1 MKRIPLLSIAI
12 LLAMCL
18 AACALPGASTDNSES
33 SAPTATVVESTG
45 TEAGT
50 GTGTNTAIAPP
61 PDGSFTTDRLAVTEK
76 GGVYYMNFVNGN
88 APDKSAGNSQ
98 LGEILFDSVDA
109 FYDAARGADSSHE
122 NIIKTIFSRT
132 ESGILTVDTARLY
145 RPTLPADVAQS
156 YRVSWRGSEYG
167 YYISSQAG
175 SKQMLDLT
183 CTDIAAYRVI
193 HPEPTANPFG
203 QHSRYVDEMMAMTS
217 DENATRERTEG
228 TFDGV
233 PCESVTST
241 FRTAS
246 SRLTRLT
253 VQDGDRTVT
262 IFLHYLLSVDESQA
276 QSGTR
281 VSDTMP
287 DSVFMRWSTEK
298 DAFTVSIYN
307 VEKVPTLEWLG
318 GTCPLAAQFV
328 APRPY
333 QSEPREPV
341 NDLRQ
346 SAPEEEPPG
355 RPRFICPACR
365 ALSGYHRNH
374 RSVRRRYRGHIRQ
387 AP

>member
-1 MKRIPLLSIAI
+1 MKRIPVLSVAV

-50 GTGTNTAIAPP
+50 GTGTSTAIAPP

-109 FYDAARGADSSHE
+109 FYDAARGVDSSHE
-122 NIIKTIFSRT
+122 NTIKTIFSRT

-203 QHSRYVDEMMAMTS
+203 QHSRYMDEMMAMTS

-246 SRLTRLT
+246 NRLTRLT

-307 VEKVPTLEWLG
+307 VDTVPTLEWL
-318 GTCPLAAQFV
+318 LSIDLV
-328 APRPY
+328 PY
-333 QSEPREPV
+333 NPNQGNP
-341 NDLRQ
+341 
-346 SAPEEEPPG
+346 
-355 RPRFICPACR
+355 
-365 ALSGYHRNH
+365 
-374 RSVRRRYRGHIRQ
+374 
-387 AP
+387 

>member
-50 GTGTNTAIAPP
+50 GTGTNTAVTPP

-122 NIIKTIFSRT
+122 NTIKTIFSRT

-183 CTDIAAYRVI
+183 CTDIAGYRVI

-203 QHSRYVDEMMAMTS
+203 QHSRYMDEMMAMTS

-262 IFLHYLLSVDESQA
+262 IFLNYLLSVDESQA

-307 VEKVPTLEWLG
+307 VETVPTLEWL
-318 GTCPLAAQFV
+318 LSIDLV
-328 APRPY
+328 PY
-333 QSEPREPV
+333 NPNQGNP
-341 NDLRQ
+341 
-346 SAPEEEPPG
+346 
-355 RPRFICPACR
+355 
-365 ALSGYHRNH
+365 
-374 RSVRRRYRGHIRQ
+374 
-387 AP
+387 

>member
-1 MKRIPLLSIAI
+1 MKRIPVLSVAV

-109 FYDAARGADSSHE
+109 FYAAARGVDSSHE
-122 NIIKTIFSRT
+122 NTIKTIFSRT

-203 QHSRYVDEMMAMTS
+203 QHSRYMDEMMAMTS

-307 VEKVPTLEWLG
+307 VETVPTLEWL
-318 GTCPLAAQFV
+318 LSIDLV
-328 APRPY
+328 PY
-333 QSEPREPV
+333 NPNQGNP
-341 NDLRQ
+341 
-346 SAPEEEPPG
+346 
-355 RPRFICPACR
+355 
-365 ALSGYHRNH
+365 
-374 RSVRRRYRGHIRQ
+374 
-387 AP
+387 

>member
-1 MKRIPLLSIAI
+1 MKRIPVLSVAV
-12 LLAMCL
+12 LLAVCL

-76 GGVYYMNFVNGN
+76 NGVYYMNFVNGN

-122 NIIKTIFSRT
+122 NTIKTIFSRT
-132 ESGILTVDTARLY
+132 ERGILTVDTARLY

-203 QHSRYVDEMMAMTS
+203 QHSRYMDEMMAMTS

-307 VEKVPTLEWLG
+307 VETVPTLEWL
-318 GTCPLAAQFV
+318 LSIDLV
-328 APRPY
+328 PY
-333 QSEPREPV
+333 NPNQGNP
-341 NDLRQ
+341 
-346 SAPEEEPPG
+346 
-355 RPRFICPACR
+355 
-365 ALSGYHRNH
+365 
-374 RSVRRRYRGHIRQ
+374 
-387 AP
+387 

>member
-50 GTGTNTAIAPP
+50 GTGTNTAVTPP

-122 NIIKTIFSRT
+122 NTIKTIFSRT

-183 CTDIAAYRVI
+183 CTDIAGYRVI

-203 QHSRYVDEMMAMTS
+203 QHSRYMDEMMAMTS

-307 VEKVPTLEWLG
+307 VETVPTLEWL
-318 GTCPLAAQFV
+318 LSIDLV
-328 APRPY
+328 PY
-333 QSEPREPV
+333 NPNQGNP
-341 NDLRQ
+341 
-346 SAPEEEPPG
+346 
-355 RPRFICPACR
+355 
-365 ALSGYHRNH
+365 
-374 RSVRRRYRGHIRQ
+374 
-387 AP
+387 

>member
-1 MKRIPLLSIAI
+1 MKRIPVLSVAI

-122 NIIKTIFSRT
+122 NTIKTIFSRT

-203 QHSRYVDEMMAMTS
+203 QHSRYMDEMMAMTS
-217 DENATRERTEG
+217 DENAARERTEG

-307 VEKVPTLEWLG
+307 VETVPTLEWL
-318 GTCPLAAQFV
+318 LSIDLV
-328 APRPY
+328 PY
-333 QSEPREPV
+333 NPNQGNP
-341 NDLRQ
+341 
-346 SAPEEEPPG
+346 
-355 RPRFICPACR
+355 
-365 ALSGYHRNH
+365 
-374 RSVRRRYRGHIRQ
+374 
-387 AP
+387 

>member
-1 MKRIPLLSIAI
+1 MKRIPVLSVAV

-109 FYDAARGADSSHE
+109 FYDAARGVDSSHE
-122 NIIKTIFSRT
+122 NTIKTIFSRT

-203 QHSRYVDEMMAMTS
+203 QHSRYMDEMMAMTS

-246 SRLTRLT
+246 NRLTRLT

-307 VEKVPTLEWLG
+307 VETVPTLEWL
-318 GTCPLAAQFV
+318 LSIDLV
-328 APRPY
+328 PY
-333 QSEPREPV
+333 NPNQGNP
-341 NDLRQ
+341 
-346 SAPEEEPPG
+346 
-355 RPRFICPACR
+355 
-365 ALSGYHRNH
+365 
-374 RSVRRRYRGHIRQ
+374 
-387 AP
+387 

>member
-1 MKRIPLLSIAI
+1 MKRIPVLSVAV

-18 AACALPGASTDNSES
+18 AACALPGAITDNSES

-109 FYDAARGADSSHE
+109 FYDAARGVDSSHE
-122 NIIKTIFSRT
+122 NTIKTIFSRT

-203 QHSRYVDEMMAMTS
+203 QHSRYMDEMMAMTS

-307 VEKVPTLEWLG
+307 VETAPTLEWL
-318 GTCPLAAQFV
+318 LSIDLV
-328 APRPY
+328 PY
-333 QSEPREPV
+333 NPNQGNP
-341 NDLRQ
+341 
-346 SAPEEEPPG
+346 
-355 RPRFICPACR
+355 
-365 ALSGYHRNH
+365 
-374 RSVRRRYRGHIRQ
+374 
-387 AP
+387 

>member
-1 MKRIPLLSIAI
+1 MKRIPVLSVAV
-12 LLAMCL
+12 LLAVCL
-18 AACALPGASTDNSES
+18 AACALPEEFSEKIGAAASVAED
-33 SAPTATVVESTG
+33 SAYTQGETG
-45 TEAGT
+45 TEADT
-50 GTGTNTAIAPP
+50 ETATEAAAVTPP
-61 PDGSFTTDRLAVTEK
+61 PDGSFTPDRLAVTEK

-122 NIIKTIFSRT
+122 NTIKTIFSRT

-203 QHSRYVDEMMAMTS
+203 QHSRYMDEMMAMTS

-298 DAFTVSIYN
+298 DAFTCLLYTS
-307 VEKVPTLEWLG
+307 PS
-318 GTCPLAAQFV
+318 
-328 APRPY
+328 PRDT
-333 QSEPREPV
+333 R
-341 NDLRQ
+341 
-346 SAPEEEPPG
+346 
-355 RPRFICPACR
+355 
-365 ALSGYHRNH
+365 
-374 RSVRRRYRGHIRQ
+374 
-387 AP
+387 

>member
-1 MKRIPLLSIAI
+1 MKRIPVLSVAV

-45 TEAGT
+45 TESGT

-88 APDKSAGNSQ
+88 TPTATVEGCQ
-98 LGEILFDSVDA
+98 MGEILFDSVDA
-109 FYDAARGADSSHE
+109 FYAAARGVDSSHE
-122 NIIKTIFSRT
+122 NTIKTIFSRT
-132 ESGILTVDTARLY
+132 EDGILTVNTARLY
-145 RPTLPADVAQS
+145 CPALPDGTV
-156 YRVSWRGSEYG
+156 GSLRAYWQGSKYG
-167 YYISSQAG
+167 YFIYPPEGKNMVMTIS
-175 SKQMLDLT
+175 

-203 QHSRYVDEMMAMTS
+203 QHSRYMDEMMAMTS

-233 PCESVTST
+233 TST

-246 SRLTRLT
+246 NRLTRLT

-307 VEKVPTLEWLG
+307 VETVPTLEWL
-318 GTCPLAAQFV
+318 LSIDLV
-328 APRPY
+328 PY
-333 QSEPREPV
+333 NPNQGNP
-341 NDLRQ
+341 
-346 SAPEEEPPG
+346 
-355 RPRFICPACR
+355 
-365 ALSGYHRNH
+365 
-374 RSVRRRYRGHIRQ
+374 
-387 AP
+387 

>member
-1 MKRIPLLSIAI
+1 MKRIPVLSVAV
-12 LLAMCL
+12 LLAVCL

-50 GTGTNTAIAPP
+50 GTGTNTAVTPP

-122 NIIKTIFSRT
+122 NTIKTIFSRT

-203 QHSRYVDEMMAMTS
+203 QHSRYMDEMMAMTS

-287 DSVFMRWSTEK
+287 DSVFMCWSTEK

-307 VEKVPTLEWLG
+307 VETVPTLEWL
-318 GTCPLAAQFV
+318 LSIDLV
-328 APRPY
+328 PY
-333 QSEPREPV
+333 NPNQGNP
-341 NDLRQ
+341 
-346 SAPEEEPPG
+346 
-355 RPRFICPACR
+355 
-365 ALSGYHRNH
+365 
-374 RSVRRRYRGHIRQ
+374 
-387 AP
+387 

>member
-1 MKRIPLLSIAI
+1 M
-12 LLAMCL
+12 
-18 AACALPGASTDNSES
+18 
-33 SAPTATVVESTG
+33 
-45 TEAGT
+45 
-50 GTGTNTAIAPP
+50 
-61 PDGSFTTDRLAVTEK
+61 
-76 GGVYYMNFVNGN
+76 
-88 APDKSAGNSQ
+88 
-98 LGEILFDSVDA
+98 GEILFDSVDA
-109 FYDAARGADSSHE
+109 FYAAARGVDSSHE
-122 NIIKTIFSRT
+122 NEIKTIFFRT

-203 QHSRYVDEMMAMTS
+203 QHSRYMDEMMAMTS

-246 SRLTRLT
+246 SRLTCLT

-307 VEKVPTLEWLG
+307 VETVPTLEWL
-318 GTCPLAAQFV
+318 LSIDLV
-328 APRPY
+328 PY
-333 QSEPREPV
+333 NPNQGNP
-341 NDLRQ
+341 
-346 SAPEEEPPG
+346 
-355 RPRFICPACR
+355 
-365 ALSGYHRNH
+365 
-374 RSVRRRYRGHIRQ
+374 
-387 AP
+387 

>member
-1 MKRIPLLSIAI
+1 MKRIPVLSVAV

-109 FYDAARGADSSHE
+109 FYDAARGVDSSHE
-122 NIIKTIFSRT
+122 NTIKTIFSRT

-203 QHSRYVDEMMAMTS
+203 QHSRYMDEMMAMTS

-276 QSGTR
+276 QSGTC

-307 VEKVPTLEWLG
+307 VETAPTLEWL
-318 GTCPLAAQFV
+318 LSIDLV
-328 APRPY
+328 PY
-333 QSEPREPV
+333 NPNQGNP
-341 NDLRQ
+341 
-346 SAPEEEPPG
+346 
-355 RPRFICPACR
+355 
-365 ALSGYHRNH
+365 
-374 RSVRRRYRGHIRQ
+374 
-387 AP
+387 

>member
-122 NIIKTIFSRT
+122 NTIKTIFSRT

-203 QHSRYVDEMMAMTS
+203 QHSRYMDEMMAMTS

-262 IFLHYLLSVDESQA
+262 IFLNYLLSVDESQA

-307 VEKVPTLEWLG
+307 VEKVPTLEWL
-318 GTCPLAAQFV
+318 LSIDLV
-328 APRPY
+328 PY
-333 QSEPREPV
+333 NPNQGNP
-341 NDLRQ
+341 
-346 SAPEEEPPG
+346 
-355 RPRFICPACR
+355 
-365 ALSGYHRNH
+365 
-374 RSVRRRYRGHIRQ
+374 
-387 AP
+387 

>member
-109 FYDAARGADSSHE
+109 FYDAARGVDSSHE
-122 NIIKTIFSRT
+122 NTIKTIFSRT

-156 YRVSWRGSEYG
+156 YRVSWRGSKYG

-203 QHSRYVDEMMAMTS
+203 QHSRYMDEMMAMTS

-307 VEKVPTLEWLG
+307 VETVPTLEWL
-318 GTCPLAAQFV
+318 LSIDLV
-328 APRPY
+328 PY
-333 QSEPREPV
+333 NPNQGNP
-341 NDLRQ
+341 
-346 SAPEEEPPG
+346 
-355 RPRFICPACR
+355 
-365 ALSGYHRNH
+365 
-374 RSVRRRYRGHIRQ
+374 
-387 AP
+387 

>member
-122 NIIKTIFSRT
+122 NTIKTIFSRT

-203 QHSRYVDEMMAMTS
+203 QHSRYMDEMMAMMS

-307 VEKVPTLEWLG
+307 VETVPTLEWL
-318 GTCPLAAQFV
+318 LSIDLV
-328 APRPY
+328 PY
-333 QSEPREPV
+333 NPNQGNP
-341 NDLRQ
+341 
-346 SAPEEEPPG
+346 
-355 RPRFICPACR
+355 
-365 ALSGYHRNH
+365 
-374 RSVRRRYRGHIRQ
+374 
-387 AP
+387 

>member
-1 MKRIPLLSIAI
+1 MKRIPVLSVAV
-12 LLAMCL
+12 LLAVCL

-109 FYDAARGADSSHE
+109 FYDAARGVDSSHE
-122 NIIKTIFSRT
+122 NTIKTIFSRT

-203 QHSRYVDEMMAMTS
+203 QHSRYMDEMMAMTS

-307 VEKVPTLEWLG
+307 VETVPTLEWL
-318 GTCPLAAQFV
+318 LSIDLV
-328 APRPY
+328 PY
-333 QSEPREPV
+333 NPNQGNP
-341 NDLRQ
+341 
-346 SAPEEEPPG
+346 
-355 RPRFICPACR
+355 
-365 ALSGYHRNH
+365 
-374 RSVRRRYRGHIRQ
+374 
-387 AP
+387 

>member
-50 GTGTNTAIAPP
+50 GTGTNTAVTPP

-122 NIIKTIFSRT
+122 NTIKTIFSRT

-203 QHSRYVDEMMAMTS
+203 QHSRYMDEMMAMTS

-307 VEKVPTLEWLG
+307 VETVPTLEWL
-318 GTCPLAAQFV
+318 LSIDLV
-328 APRPY
+328 PY
-333 QSEPREPV
+333 NPNQGNP
-341 NDLRQ
+341 
-346 SAPEEEPPG
+346 
-355 RPRFICPACR
+355 
-365 ALSGYHRNH
+365 
-374 RSVRRRYRGHIRQ
+374 
-387 AP
+387 

>member
-122 NIIKTIFSRT
+122 NTIKTIFSRT

-203 QHSRYVDEMMAMTS
+203 QHSRYMDEMMAMTS

-262 IFLHYLLSVDESQA
+262 IFLNYLLSVDESQA

-307 VEKVPTLEWLG
+307 VETVPTLEWL
-318 GTCPLAAQFV
+318 LSIDLV
-328 APRPY
+328 PY
-333 QSEPREPV
+333 NPNQGNP
-341 NDLRQ
+341 
-346 SAPEEEPPG
+346 
-355 RPRFICPACR
+355 
-365 ALSGYHRNH
+365 
-374 RSVRRRYRGHIRQ
+374 
-387 AP
+387 

>member
-50 GTGTNTAIAPP
+50 GTGTNTAVTPP

-76 GGVYYMNFVNGN
+76 GGVYHMNFVNGN

-122 NIIKTIFSRT
+122 NEIKTIFFRT

-203 QHSRYVDEMMAMTS
+203 QHSRYMDEMMAMTS

-246 SRLTRLT
+246 SRLTHLT

-307 VEKVPTLEWLG
+307 VETVPTLEWL
-318 GTCPLAAQFV
+318 LSIDLV
-328 APRPY
+328 PY
-333 QSEPREPV
+333 NPNQGNP
-341 NDLRQ
+341 
-346 SAPEEEPPG
+346 
-355 RPRFICPACR
+355 
-365 ALSGYHRNH
+365 
-374 RSVRRRYRGHIRQ
+374 
-387 AP
+387 

>member
-50 GTGTNTAIAPP
+50 GTGTNTAVTPP

-88 APDKSAGNSQ
+88 APGKSAGNSQ

-122 NIIKTIFSRT
+122 NEIKTIFFRT

-203 QHSRYVDEMMAMTS
+203 QHSRYMDEMMAMTS

-262 IFLHYLLSVDESQA
+262 IFLNYLLSVDESQA

-307 VEKVPTLEWLG
+307 VEKVPTLEWL
-318 GTCPLAAQFV
+318 LSIDLV
-328 APRPY
+328 PY
-333 QSEPREPV
+333 NPNQGNP
-341 NDLRQ
+341 
-346 SAPEEEPPG
+346 
-355 RPRFICPACR
+355 
-365 ALSGYHRNH
+365 
-374 RSVRRRYRGHIRQ
+374 
-387 AP
+387 

>member
-50 GTGTNTAIAPP
+50 GTGTNTAVTPP

-122 NIIKTIFSRT
+122 NTIKTIFSRT

-203 QHSRYVDEMMAMTS
+203 QHSRYMDEMMAMTS

-262 IFLHYLLSVDESQA
+262 IFLNYLLSVDESQA

-307 VEKVPTLEWLG
+307 VETVPTLEWL
-318 GTCPLAAQFV
+318 LSIDLV
-328 APRPY
+328 PY
-333 QSEPREPV
+333 NPNQGNP
-341 NDLRQ
+341 
-346 SAPEEEPPG
+346 
-355 RPRFICPACR
+355 
-365 ALSGYHRNH
+365 
-374 RSVRRRYRGHIRQ
+374 
-387 AP
+387 

>member
-1 MKRIPLLSIAI
+1 MKRIPVLSVAI

-122 NIIKTIFSRT
+122 NTIKTIFSRT

-203 QHSRYVDEMMAMTS
+203 QHSRYMDEMMAMTS
-217 DENATRERTEG
+217 DENAARERTEG

-246 SRLTRLT
+246 SRLTCLT

-307 VEKVPTLEWLG
+307 VETVPTLEWL
-318 GTCPLAAQFV
+318 LSIDLV
-328 APRPY
+328 PY
-333 QSEPREPV
+333 NPNQGNP
-341 NDLRQ
+341 
-346 SAPEEEPPG
+346 
-355 RPRFICPACR
+355 
-365 ALSGYHRNH
+365 
-374 RSVRRRYRGHIRQ
+374 
-387 AP
+387 

>member
-50 GTGTNTAIAPP
+50 GTGTNTAITPP

-122 NIIKTIFSRT
+122 NTIKTIFSRT

-203 QHSRYVDEMMAMTS
+203 QHSRYMDEMMAMTS

-287 DSVFMRWSTEK
+287 DSVFMRRSTEK

-307 VEKVPTLEWLG
+307 VETVPTLEWL
-318 GTCPLAAQFV
+318 LSIDLV
-328 APRPY
+328 PY
-333 QSEPREPV
+333 NPNQGNP
-341 NDLRQ
+341 
-346 SAPEEEPPG
+346 
-355 RPRFICPACR
+355 
-365 ALSGYHRNH
+365 
-374 RSVRRRYRGHIRQ
+374 
-387 AP
+387 

>member
-1 MKRIPLLSIAI
+1 MKRIPVLSVAV

-45 TEAGT
+45 TESGT

-88 APDKSAGNSQ
+88 TPTATVEGCQ
-98 LGEILFDSVDA
+98 MGEILFDSVDA
-109 FYDAARGADSSHE
+109 FYAAARGVDSSHE
-122 NIIKTIFSRT
+122 NTIKTIFSRT
-132 ESGILTVDTARLY
+132 EDGILTVNTARLY
-145 RPTLPADVAQS
+145 CPALPDGTV
-156 YRVSWRGSEYG
+156 GSLRAYWQGSKYG
-167 YYISSQAG
+167 YFIYPPEGKNMVMTIS
-175 SKQMLDLT
+175 

-203 QHSRYVDEMMAMTS
+203 QHSRYMDEMMAMTS

-233 PCESVTST
+233 TST

-246 SRLTRLT
+246 NRLTRLT

-307 VEKVPTLEWLG
+307 VETAPTLEWL
-318 GTCPLAAQFV
+318 LSIDLV
-328 APRPY
+328 PY
-333 QSEPREPV
+333 NPNQGNP
-341 NDLRQ
+341 
-346 SAPEEEPPG
+346 
-355 RPRFICPACR
+355 
-365 ALSGYHRNH
+365 
-374 RSVRRRYRGHIRQ
+374 
-387 AP
+387 

>member
-1 MKRIPLLSIAI
+1 MKRIPVLSVAV
-12 LLAMCL
+12 LLAVCL
-18 AACALPGASTDNSES
+18 VACALPEEFSEKIGAAASVAED
-33 SAPTATVVESTG
+33 SAYTQGETG
-45 TEAGT
+45 TEADT
-50 GTGTNTAIAPP
+50 ETATEAAAVTPP

-122 NIIKTIFSRT
+122 NEIKTIFFRT

-203 QHSRYVDEMMAMTS
+203 QHSRYMDEMMAMTS

-298 DAFTVSIYN
+298 DAFIVSIYN
-307 VEKVPTLEWLG
+307 VETVPTLEWL
-318 GTCPLAAQFV
+318 LSFDLV
-328 APRPY
+328 PY
-333 QSEPREPV
+333 NPNQGNP
-341 NDLRQ
+341 
-346 SAPEEEPPG
+346 
-355 RPRFICPACR
+355 
-365 ALSGYHRNH
+365 
-374 RSVRRRYRGHIRQ
+374 
-387 AP
+387 

>member
-1 MKRIPLLSIAI
+1 MKRIPVLSVAV

-122 NIIKTIFSRT
+122 NEIKTIFFRT
-132 ESGILTVDTARLY
+132 KSGILTVDTARLY

-203 QHSRYVDEMMAMTS
+203 QHSRYMDEMMAMTS

-307 VEKVPTLEWLG
+307 VETVPTLEWL
-318 GTCPLAAQFV
+318 LSIDLV
-328 APRPY
+328 PY
-333 QSEPREPV
+333 NPNQGNP
-341 NDLRQ
+341 
-346 SAPEEEPPG
+346 
-355 RPRFICPACR
+355 
-365 ALSGYHRNH
+365 
-374 RSVRRRYRGHIRQ
+374 
-387 AP
+387 

>member
-307 VEKVPTLEWLG
+307 VEKVPTLEWL
-318 GTCPLAAQFV
+318 LSIDLV
-328 APRPY
+328 PY
-333 QSEPREPV
+333 NPNQGNP
-341 NDLRQ
+341 
-346 SAPEEEPPG
+346 
-355 RPRFICPACR
+355 
-365 ALSGYHRNH
+365 
-374 RSVRRRYRGHIRQ
+374 
-387 AP
+387 

>member
-1 MKRIPLLSIAI
+1 MKRIPVLSVAV

-122 NIIKTIFSRT
+122 NTIKTIFSRT

-203 QHSRYVDEMMAMTS
+203 QHSRYMDEMMAMTS

-253 VQDGDRTVT
+253 VQDGDKTVT

-307 VEKVPTLEWLG
+307 VETVPTLEWL
-318 GTCPLAAQFV
+318 LSIDLV
-328 APRPY
+328 PY
-333 QSEPREPV
+333 NPNQGNP
-341 NDLRQ
+341 
-346 SAPEEEPPG
+346 
-355 RPRFICPACR
+355 
-365 ALSGYHRNH
+365 
-374 RSVRRRYRGHIRQ
+374 
-387 AP
+387 

>member
-109 FYDAARGADSSHE
+109 FYDAARGVDSSHE
-122 NIIKTIFSRT
+122 NTIKTIFSRT

-203 QHSRYVDEMMAMTS
+203 QHSRYMDEMMAMTS

-241 FRTAS
+241 FRTA
-246 SRLTRLT
+246 
-253 VQDGDRTVT
+253 
-262 IFLHYLLSVDESQA
+262 
-276 QSGTR
+276 
-281 VSDTMP
+281 
-287 DSVFMRWSTEK
+287 
-298 DAFTVSIYN
+298 
-307 VEKVPTLEWLG
+307 
-318 GTCPLAAQFV
+318 
-328 APRPY
+328 
-333 QSEPREPV
+333 
-341 NDLRQ
+341 
-346 SAPEEEPPG
+346 
-355 RPRFICPACR
+355 
-365 ALSGYHRNH
+365 
-374 RSVRRRYRGHIRQ
+374 
-387 AP
+387 

>member
-1 MKRIPLLSIAI
+1 MKRIPVLSVAV

-109 FYDAARGADSSHE
+109 FYDAARGVDSSHE
-122 NIIKTIFSRT
+122 NTIKTIFSRT

-203 QHSRYVDEMMAMTS
+203 QHSRYMDEMMAMTS

-246 SRLTRLT
+246 NRLTRLT

-307 VEKVPTLEWLG
+307 VETAPTLEWL
-318 GTCPLAAQFV
+318 LSIDLV
-328 APRPY
+328 PY
-333 QSEPREPV
+333 NPNQGNP
-341 NDLRQ
+341 
-346 SAPEEEPPG
+346 
-355 RPRFICPACR
+355 
-365 ALSGYHRNH
+365 
-374 RSVRRRYRGHIRQ
+374 
-387 AP
+387 

>member
-1 MKRIPLLSIAI
+1 M
-12 LLAMCL
+12 
-18 AACALPGASTDNSES
+18 
-33 SAPTATVVESTG
+33 
-45 TEAGT
+45 
-50 GTGTNTAIAPP
+50 
-61 PDGSFTTDRLAVTEK
+61 
-76 GGVYYMNFVNGN
+76 
-88 APDKSAGNSQ
+88 
-98 LGEILFDSVDA
+98 GEILFDSVDA
-109 FYDAARGADSSHE
+109 FYAAARGVDSSHE
-122 NIIKTIFSRT
+122 NTIKTIFSRT
-132 ESGILTVDTARLY
+132 EDGILTVNTARLY
-145 RPTLPADVAQS
+145 CPALPDGTV
-156 YRVSWRGSEYG
+156 GSLRAYWQGSKYG
-167 YYISSQAG
+167 YFIYPPEGKNMVMTIS
-175 SKQMLDLT
+175 

-203 QHSRYVDEMMAMTS
+203 QHNSRYMDEVMAMTS

-307 VEKVPTLEWLG
+307 VETVPTLEWL
-318 GTCPLAAQFV
+318 LSIDLV
-328 APRPY
+328 PY
-333 QSEPREPV
+333 NPNQGNP
-341 NDLRQ
+341 
-346 SAPEEEPPG
+346 
-355 RPRFICPACR
+355 
-365 ALSGYHRNH
+365 
-374 RSVRRRYRGHIRQ
+374 
-387 AP
+387 

>member
-1 MKRIPLLSIAI
+1 MKRIPVLSVAV

-50 GTGTNTAIAPP
+50 GTGTSTAIAPP

-109 FYDAARGADSSHE
+109 FYDAARGVDSSHE
-122 NIIKTIFSRT
+122 NTIKTIFSRT

-203 QHSRYVDEMMAMTS
+203 QHSRYMDEMMAMTS

-246 SRLTRLT
+246 NRLTRLT

-307 VEKVPTLEWLG
+307 VETVPTLEWL
-318 GTCPLAAQFV
+318 LSIDLV
-328 APRPY
+328 PY
-333 QSEPREPV
+333 NPNQGNP
-341 NDLRQ
+341 
-346 SAPEEEPPG
+346 
-355 RPRFICPACR
+355 
-365 ALSGYHRNH
+365 
-374 RSVRRRYRGHIRQ
+374 
-387 AP
+387 

>member
-109 FYDAARGADSSHE
+109 FYDAARGVDSSHE
-122 NIIKTIFSRT
+122 NTIKTFFSRT

-203 QHSRYVDEMMAMTS
+203 QHSRYMDEMMAMTS

-307 VEKVPTLEWLG
+307 VETVPTLEWL
-318 GTCPLAAQFV
+318 LSIDLV
-328 APRPY
+328 PY
-333 QSEPREPV
+333 NPNQGNP
-341 NDLRQ
+341 
-346 SAPEEEPPG
+346 
-355 RPRFICPACR
+355 
-365 ALSGYHRNH
+365 
-374 RSVRRRYRGHIRQ
+374 
-387 AP
+387 

>member
-1 MKRIPLLSIAI
+1 MKRIPVLSVAV
-12 LLAMCL
+12 LLAVCL
-18 AACALPGASTDNSES
+18 AACALPEEFSEKIGAAASVAED
-33 SAPTATVVESTG
+33 SAYTQGETG
-45 TEAGT
+45 TEADT
-50 GTGTNTAIAPP
+50 ETAAEAAAVAPP
-61 PDGSFTTDRLAVTEK
+61 PDGSFTTDRLTVTEK
-76 GGVYYMNFVNGN
+76 NGVYYMNFVNGN

-109 FYDAARGADSSHE
+109 FYDAARGVDSSHE
-122 NIIKTIFSRT
+122 NTIKTIFSRT

-193 HPEPTANPFG
+193 HPEPTADPFG
-203 QHSRYVDEMMAMTS
+203 WFSRNYDELFDPS
-217 DENATRERTEG
+217 TEEG
-228 TFDGV
+228 KDWVHTETTFEGV

-307 VEKVPTLEWLG
+307 VETVPTLEWL
-318 GTCPLAAQFV
+318 LSIDLV
-328 APRPY
+328 PY
-333 QSEPREPV
+333 NPNQGNP
-341 NDLRQ
+341 
-346 SAPEEEPPG
+346 
-355 RPRFICPACR
+355 
-365 ALSGYHRNH
+365 
-374 RSVRRRYRGHIRQ
+374 
-387 AP
+387 

>member
-12 LLAMCL
+12 LLAVCL
-18 AACALPGASTDNSES
+18 VACTLPGASTDNSEP

-50 GTGTNTAIAPP
+50 GTGTNAAVTPP

-122 NIIKTIFSRT
+122 NTIKTIFSRT

-145 RPTLPADVAQS
+145 RPILPADVAQS

-203 QHSRYVDEMMAMTS
+203 QHSRYMDEMMAMTS

-307 VEKVPTLEWLG
+307 VETVPTLEWL
-318 GTCPLAAQFV
+318 LSIDLV
-328 APRPY
+328 PY
-333 QSEPREPV
+333 NPNQGNP
-341 NDLRQ
+341 
-346 SAPEEEPPG
+346 
-355 RPRFICPACR
+355 
-365 ALSGYHRNH
+365 
-374 RSVRRRYRGHIRQ
+374 
-387 AP
+387 

>member
-50 GTGTNTAIAPP
+50 GTGTNTAVTPP

-122 NIIKTIFSRT
+122 NTIKTIFSRT

-183 CTDIAAYRVI
+183 CTDIAGYRVI

-203 QHSRYVDEMMAMTS
+203 QHSRYMDEMMAMTS

-307 VEKVPTLEWLG
+307 VEKVPTLEWL
-318 GTCPLAAQFV
+318 LSIDLV
-328 APRPY
+328 PY
-333 QSEPREPV
+333 NPNQGNP
-341 NDLRQ
+341 
-346 SAPEEEPPG
+346 
-355 RPRFICPACR
+355 
-365 ALSGYHRNH
+365 
-374 RSVRRRYRGHIRQ
+374 
-387 AP
+387 